1 MREYVSFLCWCSWVN
16 IDEPFP
22 YSTNRVIC
30 LLAIS
35 VATHVSIVGRMSKS
49 EKESLGIMLAPCWS
63 KITGMQFSCP
73 CHFYPLHIPH
83 FIAIIF
89 ILILRINGFLSPW
102 LKVKPLFICCWHRI
116 NELLLHIRIWILQ
129 RNGLND
135 LVGYLFTQLDW
146 YQLQLWIA
154 SLCILL
160 FCRASKDAFCVLAC
174 KASCYRTQI
183 NFYLA
188 VFVPVMWPARPPIHL
203 DDNFIRKR

>member
-1 MREYVSFLCWCSWVN
+1 VSFLCWCSWVN

-49 EKESLGIMLAPCWS
+49 EQESLGIMLAPCWS

-146 YQLQLWIA
+146 YQLQLWI
-154 SLCILL
+154 SLHFIILESIQRCILCPRMQSKLLQNSNKFL
-160 FCRASKDAFCVLAC
+160 F
-174 KASCYRTQI
+174 SC
-183 NFYLA
+183 FYPCNVTCTSSYSSWWQL
-188 VFVPVMWPARPPIHL
+188 H
-203 DDNFIRKR
+203 